1 MDTGNLKIAT
11 GAWKRTA
18 VDPQVTINNHQAAPS
33 ESPDSGPFKARPG
46 PLLLSSNYRR
56 FAASA
61 LTGLL
66 LFACFPL
73 LGWHFLVWVAIVPL
87 LVAILSE
94 PRATRGFWLG
104 YVAGAVFLACACQW
118 FVNVMELHGGLSPLL
133 AWGVLGL
140 FALLFALFFG
150 AFGGAVAWAAGILQ
164 TRVLFIVPALWVTA
178 ELGRTYLFTG
188 VPWNLLGYG
197 VQSDG
202 LRAIATV
209 TAVYGLSFLA
219 TATSALLAWVV
230 LSARRKTA
238 LAALL
243 GWSVVLIA
251 ANWLLAPPALAP
263 GSRVA
268 HLVQPNIR
276 MGVQEVVKW
285 VPWSNPDRLERLVET
300 SIDSAHREGS
310 AKPFII
316 WPENPAP
323 FYFERDPIFRS
334 AVERMARDAGAYA
347 IVGSVNF
354 ADPEHRQPKNSAIV
368 LDPQGRVVL
377 AYDKIHLVPFGEYV
391 PVWAFPD
398 LVGKI
403 THEAGNFVPGSSYR
417 AAETPEGALSLFIC
431 YESIFP
437 QLVRRLVPEGP
448 AVLVNISNDAW
459 FGDTAA
465 AAQHLEKA
473 RLRAIENRRYLLR
486 ATNDGITCIIDP
498 YGRIVARIPRHEF
511 SVLTGRFDFVAG
523 RTFYT
528 QYGDIFAWACI
539 VISTVVLT
547 LVAWKKKQGKR
558 RMLKSEI
565 QPST

>member
-1 MDTGNLKIAT
+1 MFSS
-11 GAWKRTA
+11 
-18 VDPQVTINNHQAAPS
+18 PS
-33 ESPDSGPFKARPG
+33 
-46 PLLLSSNYRR
+46 RR

-61 LTGLL
+61 LSGLL

-73 LGWHFLVWVAIVPL
+73 VGWHFLVWVALAPL
-87 LVAILSE
+87 FVALLSE
-94 PRATRGFWLG
+94 PRAGRGFWLG
-104 YVAGAVFLACACQW
+104 YAAGAVFFACSCQW
-118 FVNVMELHGGLSPLL
+118 FVDVMELHGGLSPVL
-133 AWGVLGL
+133 AWGVLVL
-140 FALLFALFFG
+140 FALLFAVFFG
-150 AFGGAVAWAAGILQ
+150 ALSWAVAWAARILQ
-164 TRVLFIVPALWVTA
+164 TRALLLVPFLWVAA

-188 VPWNLLGYG
+188 VPWNLLGYA

-202 LRAIATV
+202 LRRLATV

-219 TATSALLAWVV
+219 VATSALIAW
-230 LSARRKTA
+230 
-238 LAALL
+238 AALVPRKRTPLAVFL
-243 GWSVVLIA
+243 GWSAALVA
-251 ANWLLAPPALAP
+251 ANWVFAPPALAP
-263 GSRVA
+263 GSRVV
-268 HLVQPNIR
+268 HLVQPDVG

-285 VPWSNPDRLERLVET
+285 APWSNPERLERLVET
-300 SIDSAHREGS
+300 SIESARREGS
-310 AKPFII
+310 PKPFII

-323 FYFERDPIFRS
+323 FYFERDPIFSS

-347 IVGSVNF
+347 VVGSVNF
-354 ADPEHRQPKNSAIV
+354 ADPEHRQPKNSAMV
-368 LDPQGRVVL
+368 LDPGGRVVL

-498 YGRIVARIPRHEF
+498 YGRILARLPRHEF

-523 RTFYT
+523 KTFYT
-528 QYGDIFAWACI
+528 RHGDVFSWMCVAVSA
-539 VISTVVLT
+539 VMMAL
-547 LVAWKKKQGKR
+547 LAWKAEQGKR
-558 RMLKSEI
+558 QMVPQSGSKG
-565 QPST
+565 QK